1 MLLYAFSFSII
12 SFVSPCVSGNEITQ
26 DKHSKLEKSL
36 VDIGAANLREKTDIL
51 SEHSQLSQSLSQL
64 ELSEGREELKE
75 RLTGLAAR
83 QKKLLA
89 CLTRQKKI
97 TAKLSEKRKQQ
108 DTRPSNSQRAITA
121 GSTRDVLSRH
131 HSLTAGQSVPQQTS
145 SVAVSDPTPR
155 KRPQPHTNTRINPQ
169 SHTAV
174 NKPVPVRP
182 QLHTTAT
189 AKTVPI
195 SHVPNPRFQPA
206 SVQRPNPPSSTIVG
220 APNTTASSS
229 SSHLQ
234 QPTAQS
240 DKSHPDL
247 SQPVPLNVLVK
258 HNFLKPGNNC
268 LSCNLLVRDSIH
280 YFNHTFTHSHTHML
294 DHTHTHSLNHSLTYY
309 VTHSHTQ
316 LIL

>member
-26 DKHSKLEKSL
+26 DKHSTLEKSL

-121 GSTRDVLSRH
+121 DSTRDVLSRH
-131 HSLTAGQSVPQQTS
+131 RSLTAGQSVPQQTS
-145 SVAVSDPTPR
+145 VAVSEPTPR
-155 KRPQPHTNTRINPQ
+155 KRPQPHTNTRINPR

-174 NKPVPVRP
+174 IKPVPVHP
-182 QLHTTAT
+182 QFHTTAT

-195 SHVPNPRFQPA
+195 SHVPNPFVSRFEEVMFYQH
-206 SVQRPNPPSSTIVG
+206 I
-220 APNTTASSS
+220 
-229 SSHLQ
+229 
-234 QPTAQS
+234 
-240 DKSHPDL
+240 
-247 SQPVPLNVLVK
+247 
-258 HNFLKPGNNC
+258 
-268 LSCNLLVRDSIH
+268 
-280 YFNHTFTHSHTHML
+280 
-294 DHTHTHSLNHSLTYY
+294 
-309 VTHSHTQ
+309 
-316 LIL
+316 

>member
-131 HSLTAGQSVPQQTS
+131 HSLTAGQSVPQQTYLNKRRLLQS
-145 SVAVSDPTPR
+145 LIPHLESVLSLIPTLESTWKQSVLQSTS
-155 KRPQPHTNTRINPQ
+155 KRQYT
-169 SHTAV
+169 
-174 NKPVPVRP
+174 
-182 QLHTTAT
+182 
-189 AKTVPI
+189 
-195 SHVPNPRFQPA
+195 
-206 SVQRPNPPSSTIVG
+206 
-220 APNTTASSS
+220 
-229 SSHLQ
+229 
-234 QPTAQS
+234 
-240 DKSHPDL
+240 
-247 SQPVPLNVLVK
+247 
-258 HNFLKPGNNC
+258 
-268 LSCNLLVRDSIH
+268 LL
-280 YFNHTFTHSHTHML
+280 
-294 DHTHTHSLNHSLTYY
+294 
-309 VTHSHTQ
+309 
-316 LIL
+316 